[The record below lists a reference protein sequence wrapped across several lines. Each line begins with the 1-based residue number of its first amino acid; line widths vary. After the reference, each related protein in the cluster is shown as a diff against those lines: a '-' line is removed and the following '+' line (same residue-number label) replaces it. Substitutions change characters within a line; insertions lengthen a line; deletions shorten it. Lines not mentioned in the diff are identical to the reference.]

1 MLKWNDIVP
10 CRPSWFEPGRQQD
23 CSEFLT
29 HLLDQL
35 QEEERAGQPRS
46 EPAGNNGQ
54 SENHAS
60 VDVVMEIPQTNGDIV
75 IEKPETSEDVVME
88 KSETNG
94 NESCEDEAK
103 DVVEEGFRLNSKKV
117 KMGSGS
123 SLGLSRWSTEE
134 NLSLG
139 DSKEVLD
146 ISQSQEMLNVSKE
159 EQINTGEETSNQD
172 SHSTSSDSG
181 IHSVESGPSEAAP
194 GPEPGRTMVQT
205 VFGGRM
211 RTCYECQACNARSEF
226 SAWFT
231 DIHLPIPASP
241 TPAPAPLAQQ
251 QTQLQQAL
259 AGLVPQQEVEDSGP
273 MFGPH
278 PEPSEPAQT
287 AEPAPVYGPQPAPAP
302 VSSPASNPK
311 PVSQPVAEPRAGRP
325 CVSQLLQD
333 YFEPEGLTGDNQ
345 YWCEGCGGLQD
356 AQQSLTVEAAPAC
369 LLLTLLRFK
378 YDPGLGGRLK
388 VTTALDYPARLEL
401 PVRGEQGG
409 VGYSL
414 QAVVIHSGEGG
425 DSGHYYTWARE
436 QDRWGQ
442 ALHSVLY
449 CIVLQ

>member
-1 MLKWNDIVP
+1 MLIRHDIVL

-46 EPAGNNGQ
+46 EPARNSRQ
-54 SENHAS
+54 SESLAS
-60 VDVVMEIPQTNGDIV
+60 EDVVMENPQTNGDIV
-75 IEKPETSEDVVME
+75 IEKHETSGDVVME

-103 DVVEEGFRLNSKKV
+103 DVVEEGFCLNSKKV

-134 NLSLG
+134 NLSLE

-159 EQINTGEETSNQD
+159 EQSNTGEETSNQD
-172 SHSTSSDSG
+172 NHSTSSDSG
-181 IHSVESGPSEAAP
+181 IHSVESGPSEAAR

-241 TPAPAPLAQQ
+241 APLAQQ

-259 AGLVPQQEVEDSGP
+259 AGLVPQKENEDSSP

-278 PEPSEPAQT
+278 PEPNEPAPT
-287 AEPAPVYGPQPAPAP
+287 AEPALVYGPLPAPAP

-311 PVSQPVAEPRAGRP
+311 PVSQPVTEARAGRP
-325 CVSQLLQD
+325 CVSQLLQH

-401 PVRGEQGG
+401 PVRGEQSG

-414 QAVVIHSGEGG
+414 QAVVIHSREGG

-436 QDRWGQ
+436 QDRWVE
-442 ALHSVLY
+442 ALLHSVLY